1 MKGKKGLSAAQV
13 AAICKQEN
21 ITLEEYY
28 RRNLEDTF
36 SQEEKR
42 CEEKENEEEMQK
54 SLEKTV
60 ISGPSHPVLSAGKQ
74 NRFSKESTNY

>member
-36 SQEEKR
+36 SQEEKNFK
-42 CEEKENEEEMQK
+42 EKENEEEMQK

>member
-13 AAICKQEN
+13 AAICKQEK
-21 ITLEEYY
+21 ITIKEYY

-36 SQEEKR
+36 SQEEKNFK
-42 CEEKENEEEMQK
+42 EKENEEEMQK

-60 ISGPSHPVLSAGKQ
+60 ISGPGHPVLSAGKQ
-74 NRFSKESTNY
+74 NRFSKV

>member
-21 ITLEEYY
+21 ITLTEYY

-36 SQEEKR
+36 SQEEKNFK
-42 CEEKENEEEMQK
+42 EKENEEEMQK

-60 ISGPSHPVLSAGKQ
+60 ISGPSHPVLSASKQ

>member
-1 MKGKKGLSAAQV
+1 MKGKKRLSAAQV
-13 AAICKQEN
+13 AVICKQAN

-42 CEEKENEEEMQK
+42 CKEKENEEEMEK
-54 SLEKTV
+54 SLEKTI
-60 ISGPSHPVLSAGKQ
+60 ISGYGHPVLSAGKQ
-74 NRFSKESTNY
+74 KRFSKV